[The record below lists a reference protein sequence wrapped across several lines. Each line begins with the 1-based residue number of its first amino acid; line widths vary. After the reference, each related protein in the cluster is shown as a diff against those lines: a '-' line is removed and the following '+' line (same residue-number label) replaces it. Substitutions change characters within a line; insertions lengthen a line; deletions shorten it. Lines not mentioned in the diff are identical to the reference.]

1 MSAGKIE
8 KNNLITCRS
17 CVLIYVGTALAIH
30 IWDYWVTKWQMP
42 DQTRILEQMKP
53 GIEGPIL
60 RCRYRLVRIGTGH
73 CSIFLEI
80 CNKDIFQGH
89 ILSAYASQVCIPD
102 AYLRQ

>member
-1 MSAGKIE
+1 MTAGKIE

-17 CVLIYVGTALAIH
+17 CVLIYVGTSLAIH
-30 IWDYWVTKWQMP
+30 IWDYWVTKWQMH

-53 GIEGPIL
+53 GIEGLIL
-60 RCRYRLVRIGTGH
+60 QYAYRLVRIGTGR

-89 ILSAYASQVCIPD
+89 IPNAYASQVCIPD
-102 AYLRQ
+102 ACLRQ